1 MRRGIAMSYKLNKN
15 LGECVELPVLVLN
28 RLTQA
33 TEGAVRTALYIIKNK
48 TVQAEEIATALG
60 LSATE
65 VENALIFWLGAGLLS
80 AEETMQQTTLVT
92 PAVTKRAPRLSQRE
106 VVAASQKNPDIAV
119 LLEEC
124 QNLLGEVIS
133 PADMTILASLHLSDD
148 LPIDLILT
156 GISHFVQEGKR
167 SIRYIERR
175 LLAWQKEGITTCEA
189 AERYLS
195 LLEIRSLHESNVADM
210 LGISA
215 NEFTTAERTRIAT
228 WYEDFQYD
236 DDMVEQAALRVGA
249 NKTIKYLNGILRKWH
264 SQNIRTTK
272 DIKDEPQN
280 VVVTS
285 TKKHTDT
292 DYVAK
297 TMYKVPKLKNGGK
310 K

>member
-1 MRRGIAMSYKLNKN
+1 MGYKLNTN

-33 TEGAVRTALYIIKNK
+33 TEGAVRTALYIVKNK
-48 TVQAEEIATALG
+48 TVDAEKIASALG
-60 LSATE
+60 LSAQE
-65 VENALIFWLGAGLLS
+65 VETALIFWLGAGLLS
-80 AEETMQQTTLVT
+80 SDEIVS
-92 PAVTKRAPRLSQRE
+92 PAVSTAPAVAKRAPRLSQRE
-106 VVAASQKNPDIAV
+106 VVAASQKNPDIAI

-133 PADMTILASLHLSDD
+133 PADMTILASLHLSDG

-175 LLAWQKEGITTCEA
+175 LLSWQKEGITTCEA
-189 AERYLS
+189 AERYLT
-195 LLEIRSLHESNVADM
+195 LMEQRSLRETIVADM
-210 LGISA
+210 LGLSA
-215 NEFTTAERTRIAT
+215 NEFTVAERARIAT
-228 WYEDFQYD
+228 WYEDFNYN
-236 DDMVEQAALRVGA
+236 DDMIEQAALRVGA

-264 SQNIRTTK
+264 SQNIRTIK

-280 VVVTS
+280 IVTSS

-297 TMYKVPKLKNGGK
+297 SMYKVPKLKNGGK